1 MLMPG
6 DNWMDIARMAI
17 SKSNM
22 AIIDISDNSP
32 NVMYEFGLIQAEKEP
47 NAIIVIAEKG
57 SSIPFSFMENS
68 ILTYILDW
76 GNHLESEN
84 SFQKELQTLC
94 YGIISDHKKLHEPF
108 EDANRLFRKG
118 EFSPCIISAFSE
130 LEILFQERHNIKSSR
145 ISFPVM
151 IKEQVDVGLV
161 AIRHIEKC
169 KNNGRFA
176 IKLYMEDIKQA
187 ERMPKMLWISHYL
200 LTKPTL
206 KQ

>member
-84 SFQKELQTLC
+84 SFQKELQTLS

-108 EDANRLFRKG
+108 EDLRP
-118 EFSPCIISAFSE
+118 SPPDPGSQADGYTA
-130 LEILFQERHNIKSSR
+130 LSSR
-145 ISFPVM
+145 R
-151 IKEQVDVGLV
+151 D
-161 AIRHIEKC
+161 
-169 KNNGRFA
+169 
-176 IKLYMEDIKQA
+176 
-187 ERMPKMLWISHYL
+187 L
-200 LTKPTL
+200 LS
-206 KQ
+206 